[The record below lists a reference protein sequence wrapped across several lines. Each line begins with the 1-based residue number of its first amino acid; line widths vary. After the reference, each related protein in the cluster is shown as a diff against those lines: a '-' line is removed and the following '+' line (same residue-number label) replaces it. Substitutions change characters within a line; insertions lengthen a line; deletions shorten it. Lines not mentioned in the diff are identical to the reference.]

1 MNNWIDEILR
11 RNCIIKYVIEGK
23 IDGGIHITR
32 RRGRGSKQLL
42 NYFKEKR
49 GYCKFKEEALYCTL

>member
-11 RNCIIKYVIEGK
+11 RNCILKHVIEGN
-23 IDGGIHITR
+23 INGGIDMTGI
-32 RRGRGSKQLL
+32 RGRGIKQLI

-49 GYCKFKEEALYCTL
+49 GYCKFKGEAL

>member
-11 RNCIIKYVIEGK
+11 RNCILKHVIEGN
-23 IDGGIHITR
+23 INGGIDMMG
-32 RRGRGSKQLL
+32 RRGRGSKQLI

-49 GYCKFKEEALYCTL
+49 GYCKFKEEAL